1 MNKQPVA
8 GGYGQHTA
16 LSEAV
21 SLYRYT
27 YSPMSIYST
36 CPVPVH
42 YAYTIGRPATVR
54 EDER

>member
-1 MNKQPVA
+1 MNKQSVA

-21 SLYRYT
+21 RLYRYT